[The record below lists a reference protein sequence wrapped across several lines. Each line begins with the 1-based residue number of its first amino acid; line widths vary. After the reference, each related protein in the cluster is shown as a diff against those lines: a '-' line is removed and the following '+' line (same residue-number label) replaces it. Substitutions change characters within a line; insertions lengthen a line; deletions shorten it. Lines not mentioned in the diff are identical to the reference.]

1 LNGGER
7 YDDITDHRGYTTGYP
22 HNLNGKQKKKK
33 IGIVMGLGRDDKQK
47 LKAVRAIENL
57 ERINMYQT
65 SKNSD
70 TTLIFLCLLTN
81 GSLHPFVTL
90 TQRL

>member
-1 LNGGER
+1 
-7 YDDITDHRGYTTGYP
+7 
-22 HNLNGKQKKKK
+22 
-33 IGIVMGLGRDDKQK
+33 MGLGRDDKQK

-65 SKNSD
+65 SKNGD